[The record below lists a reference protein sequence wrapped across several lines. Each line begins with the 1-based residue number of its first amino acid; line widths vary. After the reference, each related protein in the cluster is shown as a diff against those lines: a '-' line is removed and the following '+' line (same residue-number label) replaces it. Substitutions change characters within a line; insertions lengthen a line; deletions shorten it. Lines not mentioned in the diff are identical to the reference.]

1 MNNSISAYDSS
12 LFRNIFTS
20 DRMREVFTDKAYVT
34 RCVEAEVAL
43 AKAQAALGVIPHDA
57 GEKIQAGCRVEKL
70 DFDRLRRE
78 TDIVGY
84 PILPLIK
91 QLDGMCEGDS
101 GRYLHWGATT
111 QDIMD
116 IASILQMQAG
126 LRVIEDQ
133 IQSLRRI
140 LTDLAVKYRDTPMAG
155 RTHLQHALPI
165 TFGYKVAVFLSS
177 FDRHFER
184 LQQLKPRAL
193 MIQFGGAAGT
203 LASLGSTD
211 IGLRVR
217 AKMADNLGLSNPAIS
232 WHVARDGVAETISF
246 LSLIGGTLGK
256 IALDLIIMCSN
267 EFSEVQEPFVPHR
280 GASSTMPQ
288 KRNPISSEAMLAAS
302 KLLRNHAAAAQD
314 AMVSDFERASG
325 PWHLEWV
332 CVPEAFC
339 VTSGALNHA
348 EFALGGLCVDT
359 NRMMIN
365 LESSKGLI
373 VGEAVMMGLAPIVG
387 RNSAH
392 DIVYAACKECIED
405 GDSTLFDQLVKR
417 PEVSGRISQEELQ
430 ALCDPRNYLGAAQQ
444 MVDDVVKAGAAT
456 LPKKK
461 LVNGAVNGIVNGH
474 H

>member
-20 DRMREVFTDKAYVT
+20 DRMRDVFTDKAYVT

-43 AKAQAALGVIPHDA
+43 AEAQAALGVIPSDA
-57 GEKIQAGCRVEKL
+57 GQKIKTGCQVEKL

-91 QLDGMCEGDS
+91 QLDGMCEGES
-101 GRYLHWGATT
+101 GKYLHWGATT

-116 IASILQMQAG
+116 MASILQMQAG
-126 LRVIEDQ
+126 LAIIEDQ

-140 LTDLAVKYRDTPMAG
+140 LTDLAIKYRDTPMAG

-165 TFGYKVAVFLSS
+165 TFGYKSAVFLSS
-177 FDRHFER
+177 FDRHYER
-184 LQQLKPRAL
+184 LQQIKPRAL

-203 LASLGSTD
+203 LASLGSSD

-217 AKMADNLGLSNPAIS
+217 AKMAENLGLTNPTIS

-302 KLLRNHAAAAQD
+302 KLLRNHVSAAQD

-339 VTSGALNHA
+339 VASGALNHA

-359 NRMMIN
+359 NRMMTN

-373 VGEAVMMGLAPIVG
+373 VGEAVMMGLAPVVG
-387 RNSAH
+387 RNPAH

-405 GDSTLFDQLVKR
+405 GQSTLFDQLVKR
-417 PEVSGRISQEELQ
+417 PEVSSRISKDELKR
-430 ALCDPRNYLGAAQQ
+430 LCDPRNYLGAAQQ
-444 MVDDVVKAGAAT
+444 MVDDVVNAGAAS
-456 LPKKK
+456 LPKKV
-461 LVNGAVNGIVNGH
+461 VNGVANGYH
-474 H
+474 